1 MNKKV
6 LTLSAV
12 MASML
17 FGAAAHAADT
27 RIGVTI
33 YKYDDNFMS
42 VVRKAIEQDAKAAPD
57 VQLLM
62 NDSQN
67 DQSKQNDQIDVL
79 LAKGVKALAINL
91 VDPAAAGTVIEK
103 ARGQNVPVV
112 FFNKEPSRKA
122 LDSYDKAYYVGTD
135 SKESGIIQGDLIA
148 KHWAANQGW
157 DLNKDGQIQFVLLK
171 GEPGHP
177 DAEAR
182 TTYVIK
188 ELNDK
193 GIKTEQLQLDTAM
206 WDTAQAKDK
215 MDAWLSG
222 PNANKIEVVIAN
234 NDAMAMGAVEALM
247 VWNLGWMEE
256 KMQMLLWMSCGFGFL
271 FGAYFFFTEE
281 VLPGYYDENR
291 INYVTQGIFRMNIP
305 GVYFNNR
312 NWPVILRWGRI
323 WTVVTAV
330 AMPLLLALG
339 TWAGKMVGKELCLMI
354 WLVYLV
360 SMAFA
365 IIVPARKYEF
375 GAPKKK

>member
-112 FFNKEPSRKA
+112 FFNKE
-122 LDSYDKAYYVGTD
+122 
-135 SKESGIIQGDLIA
+135 SGIIQGDLIA

-234 NDAMAMGAVEALM
+234 NDAMAMGAVEALKAHNKSSIP
-247 VWNLGWMEE
+247 V
-256 KMQMLLWMSCGFGFL
+256 FGVD
-271 FGAYFFFTEE
+271 A
-281 VLPGYYDENR
+281 LPE
-291 INYVTQGIFRMNIP
+291 
-305 GVYFNNR
+305 
-312 NWPVILRWGRI
+312 
-323 WTVVTAV
+323 A
-330 AMPLLLALG
+330 LALVKSGALAG
-339 TWAGKMVGKELCLMI
+339 TVLNDANNQAKATFDLAKNLADGKGAADGTNWKIDNKVVRVPYVGVDKDNL
-354 WLVYLV
+354 
-360 SMAFA
+360 A
-365 IIVPARKYEF
+365 EF
-375 GAPKKK
+375 SKK

>member
-122 LDSYDKAYYVGTD
+122 LDS
-135 SKESGIIQGDLIA
+135 QGDLIA

-234 NDAMAMGAVEALM
+234 NDAMAMGAVEALKAHNKSSIP
-247 VWNLGWMEE
+247 V
-256 KMQMLLWMSCGFGFL
+256 FGVD
-271 FGAYFFFTEE
+271 A
-281 VLPGYYDENR
+281 LPE
-291 INYVTQGIFRMNIP
+291 
-305 GVYFNNR
+305 
-312 NWPVILRWGRI
+312 
-323 WTVVTAV
+323 A
-330 AMPLLLALG
+330 LALVKSGALAG
-339 TWAGKMVGKELCLMI
+339 TVLNDANNQAKATFDLAKNLADGKGAADGTNWKIDNKVVRVPYVGVDKDNL
-354 WLVYLV
+354 
-360 SMAFA
+360 A
-365 IIVPARKYEF
+365 EF
-375 GAPKKK
+375 SKK